1 MIHDHKPPLNE
12 ALLIHWG
19 KRGMHWGVRH
29 PRPDEAERKRIFG
42 PRAKKYSKDA
52 VNASVSTG
60 AAAVEKTIQASGGT
74 SLGQLALLT
83 TVATIGSAW
92 INNRQ
97 NSLTLDLPIDHM
109 QKVLEALEIEEE
121 L

>member
-1 MIHDHKPPLNE
+1 MIHDHKPPLDE
-12 ALLIHWG
+12 AIVHWG

-42 PRAKKYSKDA
+42 PRAKRHSKAA
-52 VNASVSTG
+52 VIASVSTG

-97 NSLTLDLPIDHM
+97 NSLALDLPIDHM